1 MENDVFKNDHKV
13 SNLSN
18 QVHYVALDSN
28 GNDPVRNN
36 FDELKKKK
44 RIFCLTE
51 VILHLSGD
59 VEHRCEVWA
68 DQGLATLVSFEILG
82 VNHHWLRMNGLE
94 I

>member
-28 GNDPVRNN
+28 GNGPVRNN

-51 VILHLSGD
+51 VIMHLSGD
-59 VEHRCEVWA
+59 GFDKGQKWYGPSR
-68 DQGLATLVSFEILG
+68 S
-82 VNHHWLRMNGLE
+82 RRY
-94 I
+94 

>member
-28 GNDPVRNN
+28 GNGPVRNN

-44 RIFCLTE
+44 EYF
-51 VILHLSGD
+51 V
-59 VEHRCEVWA
+59 
-68 DQGLATLVSFEILG
+68 
-82 VNHHWLRMNGLE
+82 
-94 I
+94 

>member
-28 GNDPVRNN
+28 GNGPVRNN

-44 RIFCLTE
+44 N
-51 VILHLSGD
+51 ILFDRSHY
-59 VEHRCEVWA
+59 A
-68 DQGLATLVSFEILG
+68 FE
-82 VNHHWLRMNGLE
+82 WRR
-94 I
+94 